1 MRFRSHPVPKIGC
14 LVGLVLLSAAA
25 MPPESNPL
33 YQIGCADLATTK
45 WSGFR
50 IDSAEMR
57 PAAGANPAH
66 CRVQGTI
73 DTEIHFELLLPLE
86 DAWNGRY
93 VMGGGGGFVGS
104 VQNSAQ
110 SNLAGTQTALAL
122 GYATSGTDTGH
133 QGGGVDASWALD
145 RPDREINFGHRAVHL
160 TAEVSKTIIRL
171 HYGRDIDYNY
181 FIGCSRG
188 GGQAMVESQ
197 RYPDD
202 FDGIVA
208 GAPAYNWTAI
218 GAMGI
223 QTAQAIY
230 PNPQDPSDRSLNPEV
245 LQLLQRSVLEACDD
259 LDGLTDGIL
268 NDPRDCRFRTED
280 LPRCRAG
287 EGGGDCVTARQLAAI
302 RVVYRGP
309 MVDGRV
315 VYPGYP
321 FGGEGE
327 PAGWGQWLGGGQG
340 LPGMPSLHFGFGT
353 GIYKY
358 IVFDDPDWSYATYDF
373 ADWAEDTRRAA
384 KILNATDTDLTP
396 FKVSDGKIIFFNGW
410 SDPALSALGTI
421 QYYEGVEDGDPQ
433 ADEYARLFL
442 LPGVL
447 HCGGGPGPDQVEW
460 LETIRKWVE
469 EDQAPT
475 RITATKRARDG
486 SVEMARPLCASP
498 PEARYDGRGD
508 PKRAESFACSE

>member
-1 MRFRSHPVPKIGC
+1 MFRSHPVPKVASLIGVVI
-14 LVGLVLLSAAA
+14 LTAAA
-25 MPPESNPL
+25 TPPESTPL
-33 YQIGCADLATTK
+33 YQIACVDLATTK

-50 IDSAEMR
+50 VDSAE
-57 PAAGANPAH
+57 PQAATGANPAH
-66 CRVQGTI
+66 CRVRGTI

-133 QGGGVDASWALD
+133 QAGGVDASWALD

-160 TAEVSKTIIRL
+160 TAEVSKTIVRL

-230 PNPQDPSDRSLNPEV
+230 PNPQDPSDRSLDPAV
-245 LQLLQRSVLEACDD
+245 LQLLSRSVLEACDD
-259 LDGLTDGIL
+259 LDGLKDGIL
-268 NDPRDCRFRTED
+268 NDPRGCGFRTED
-280 LPRCRAG
+280 LPRCRSG
-287 EGGGDCVTARQLAAI
+287 EGGGDCVTPRQLAAI
-302 RVVYRGP
+302 RVIYRGP
-309 MVDGRV
+309 VVDGRV

-321 FGGEGE
+321 FGGEAE
-327 PAGWGQWLGGGQG
+327 QAGWATWLGGGQG

-358 IVFDDPDWSYATYDF
+358 FVFDDPDWNYASYDF
-373 ADWAEDTRRAA
+373 ADWELDTRRAA
-384 KILNATDTDLTP
+384 KILNATDTDLTA
-396 FKVSDGKIIFFNGW
+396 FEVSGGKIIFFNGW
-410 SDPALSALGTI
+410 EDPAISALGTI
-421 QYYEGVEDGDPQ
+421 RYYDDLRAGDAE

-442 LPGVL
+442 MPGVL
-447 HCGGGPGPDQVEW
+447 HCGGGPGPDQADW
-460 LETIRKWVE
+460 LEAIRKWVE

-475 RITATKRARDG
+475 RITATKRGRDG
-486 SVEMARPLCASP
+486 SVEMTRPLCAYP
-498 PEARYDGRGD
+498 LEARYDGRGD
-508 PKRAESFACSE
+508 PKREESFSCSP